1 MRPVPHLIL
10 SFPPRICKSHTLH
23 RNGTTATLN
32 VFLLSPLD
40 SICLDV
46 IRAAGGLG
54 TILVKNTKVKTGAHK
69 NHGPITTSSVTE
81 NLPTHKL
88 TFDSTSLKNID
99 PYTTPTTAAFVFGI
113 RAVDVEINGDN
124 DRTSTAKV
132 CANVCFV
139 GCILVAFASFG
150 CVNLPIGMGRRSWSA
165 SPAPL
170 QHPPLRQES
179 TAAEEKT
186 SFFFKLLTP
195 THPSLFLLRTL
206 YPYLSPTFFL
216 I

>member
-10 SFPPRICKSHTLH
+10 SFPPPICKSHTLH

-46 IRAAGGLG
+46 IRTIGGLG
-54 TILVKNTKVKTGAHK
+54 TVLVKNTKVKTGAHK
-69 NHGPITTSSVTE
+69 NQGPITTSSVTE

-88 TFDSTSLKNID
+88 TFDSASLKNID

-139 GCILVAFASFG
+139 GCILVAFA
-150 CVNLPIGMGRRSWSA
+150 IW
-165 SPAPL
+165 
-170 QHPPLRQES
+170 
-179 TAAEEKT
+179 
-186 SFFFKLLTP
+186 
-195 THPSLFLLRTL
+195 
-206 YPYLSPTFFL
+206 
-216 I
+216 